1 MACLE
6 SDRVREQLKNKL
18 GCVEETGKDHYWYV
32 LYDESGKILSRTK
45 ISLGA
50 KHALG
55 PALIALM
62 TRQIRLIKKSNFVE
76 MVNCSLSKDECLK
89 IIKSQCA

>member
-1 MACLE
+1 MSCLD

-18 GCVEETGKDHYWYV
+18 GCIEETGKDHYWYA
-32 LYDESGKILSRTK
+32 LYDEKGILLSRTK
-45 ISLGA
+45 VSLGP

-55 PALIALM
+55 ATLIALM
-62 TRQIRLIKKSNFVE
+62 TRQIRLVKKSNFVE
-76 MVNCSLSKDECLK
+76 MVNCSLRKEECLE